1 MQEAKFYSFL
11 NNFFFNL
18 PYIVPPTMVYGIYP
32 GNKKWGGI
40 GYDYSA
46 QGLNSFFEIYW
57 FCFFKKS
64 Y

>member
-1 MQEAKFYSFL
+1 
-11 NNFFFNL
+11 
-18 PYIVPPTMVYGIYP
+18 MVYGIYP